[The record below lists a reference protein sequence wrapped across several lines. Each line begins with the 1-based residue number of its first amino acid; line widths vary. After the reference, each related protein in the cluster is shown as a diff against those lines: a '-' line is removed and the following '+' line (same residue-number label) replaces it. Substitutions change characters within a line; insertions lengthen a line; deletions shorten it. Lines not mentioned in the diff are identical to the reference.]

1 MKTIEFFRASRAVQ
15 DRFTHS
21 ARGLSQ
27 PAPVLFKARVAVGWQ
42 VALLGSGL
50 ALAGGLAAA
59 AIGFADPN
67 SPLAISPAWMSA
79 VYGGL
84 VFLVFLGLL
93 VARVRY
99 KAPRLLP
106 YLPGHYLFPFGVIDA
121 STPSFRVF
129 ALDELL
135 TVEASGTQL
144 TLKFKEAQ
152 FQFEV
157 GKADEAKQLVT
168 SVQAG
173 KLVVESLLGAMNH
186 RELAALDPL
195 RDTGFSNPFSP
206 KTPHQQPVQRRLF
219 LAMLVVAL
227 PVSAG
232 LGWGFRE
239 FRNTFS
245 EQRLFDRACLDNT
258 PSAYQ
263 KYLERGGKRAVVV
276 DTFLPRA
283 ELALAARTGNVSEL
297 DAFGAKHPENRIA
310 AEIRAALKNAL
321 LAELRRAKAV
331 GTVSALRAFRER
343 FAVHLELFAPE
354 YARAQAEFYAGIL
367 AKYEESPT
375 YSPKLVTLV
384 GRLLN
389 LSRNSPAQAL
399 VRFRRVLRAS
409 LTLADRQVQKSL
421 YYMGPESLPSQYFD
435 AKSSAPREAR
445 VGETLIKKWQQIFPE
460 DVLKFSLGPA
470 VEETE
475 GTPIVFPVPT
485 LLVEYVVGGAGIF
498 LSKKPRGVFVGVG
511 LVFIASFSIPDVAE
525 SLEFKGSSWKVPDFT
540 SLAGGEGTVKGVYE
554 SVAQDGFDRFLRLY
568 DAEYFQAGAPH
579 RAE

>member
-27 PAPVLFKARVAVGWQ
+27 PVPVLFKARVADGWQ

-50 ALAGGLAAA
+50 ALASSLAVA
-59 AIGFADPN
+59 AIGFADAN
-67 SPLAISPAWMSA
+67 SELAISPVWMSA

-84 VFLVFLGLL
+84 LFLVFLGLL
-93 VARVRY
+93 VARVRFR
-99 KAPRLLP
+99 APRLLP
-106 YLPGHYLFPFGVIDA
+106 YLPGHYLFPFGVVDA

-135 TVEASGTQL
+135 SVEALGGL
-144 TLKFKEAQ
+144 LILKFKEEQ
-152 FQFEV
+152 FEFEV
-157 GKADEAKQLVT
+157 GKAGEATQLVA

-173 KLVVESLLGAMNH
+173 KLVYESLLAAMNH

-206 KTPHQQPVQRRLF
+206 KTPLQQQAQRRFF
-219 LAMLVVAL
+219 LAMLVAAL
-227 PVSAG
+227 LASAG
-232 LGWGFRE
+232 LGWGSRE
-239 FRNTFS
+239 FRNTLS
-245 EQRLFDRACLDNT
+245 EQRLFDRARQINT
-258 PSAYQ
+258 PSAF
-263 KYLERGGKRAVVV
+263 KMYLERGGERAVVV
-276 DTFLPRA
+276 ENLLPRA
-283 ELALAARTGNVSEL
+283 ELAVAAGSGNVSDLEGF
-297 DAFGAKHPENRIA
+297 AAKHPENRIA
-310 AEIRAALKNAL
+310 TEIRGALKNAL
-321 LAELRRAKAV
+321 LAELRRAQAV

-354 YARAQAEFYAGIL
+354 YTRAQAEFYAGIL
-367 AKYEESPT
+367 AKYRQSPT
-375 YSPKLVTLV
+375 YSPKLLTLV

-389 LSRNSPAQAL
+389 FSRNSPAQAL
-399 VRFRRVLRAS
+399 VRFRRVLRPS

-421 YYMGPESLPSQYFD
+421 YFMGLESLPSQYFD
-435 AKSSAPREAR
+435 AKNSAPREAR
-445 VGETLIKKWQQIFPE
+445 VGEALIKKWQQIFPE

-470 VEETE
+470 VEEPE
-475 GTPIVFPVPT
+475 GTPVVFAAPT

-511 LVFIASFSIPDVAE
+511 LVFIATFSIPDVAE
-525 SLEFKGSSWKVPDFT
+525 SLEFRGSSWKVPDFA

-554 SVAQDGFDRFLRLY
+554 SVAEDGFERFLRLY
-568 DAEYFQAGAPH
+568 DAEYFQAGAPPP
-579 RAE
+579 AE